1 MFNDRRSKRMIFM
14 AHCRLNQNA
23 ISDGSLGAVRPVVEN
38 TRIRRAIRR
47 HPAALRMEELVRQVV
62 HQISEHRR
70 NGFDVVGIVGM
81 VCSPCY
87 GVNTTSD
94 EGRELAGQGI
104 LIAAIQPALA
114 EAELRVSVIGVKA
127 ANAAGRG
134 RVLLDTA
141 QAAE

>member
-1 MFNDRRSKRMIFM
+1 MSNDRRSKRAIFV

-70 NGFDVVGIVGM
+70 NGFD
-81 VCSPCY
+81 
-87 GVNTTSD
+87 
-94 EGRELAGQGI
+94 
-104 LIAAIQPALA
+104 
-114 EAELRVSVIGVKA
+114 
-127 ANAAGRG
+127 AAGPG
-134 RVLLDTA
+134 AAGYSAGSRVGGLLEGGGYGDSET
-141 QAAE
+141 ETF